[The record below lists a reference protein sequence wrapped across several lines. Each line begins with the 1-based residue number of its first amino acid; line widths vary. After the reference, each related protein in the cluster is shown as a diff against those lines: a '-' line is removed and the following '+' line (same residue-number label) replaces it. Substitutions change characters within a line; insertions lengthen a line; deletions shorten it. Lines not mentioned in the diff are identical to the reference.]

1 MLPPIHP
8 RPLLA
13 SLLLASASLASAI
26 HAEPVVCGSVADE
39 FTARAAGLER
49 QWILQIPSGVGS
61 WRLEQVTVGDG
72 LVVAQTGD
80 GGVHAI
86 QAAREEGGLPP
97 GTLLWSQQLGAGGGA
112 TGAAGIGPQVVTVA
126 HDLAISAIDRRTGT
140 VAWDTQLGQLPGA
153 AAVPSGD
160 WVYAAVPNEGVL
172 RLPMNPRR
180 SATSPTAA
188 GATKQT
194 ARSGKQA
201 VTPASFTESLDPKT
215 INAGGETA
223 FAPVPLADG
232 IAWSTTDG
240 TFVAL
245 ERTKQGWLRHE
256 LPLGDP
262 LAAQPVARG
271 RTLYA
276 TTGPFGAAWPAT
288 LTRIELADPLAK
300 DKPRPGLAIAWR
312 VALPDHPEGSPIV
325 AGDTIVV
332 SLGPSG
338 IAALSATTGELL
350 WQTELVGR
358 LVAGGGDRVW
368 CVDETGRLSGLDLAS
383 GIRRARLCLA
393 GLSLP
398 VVNTSSDAVV
408 LAAPGGVV
416 LSFAPVATPTPAEQP
431 RPGATPAS
439 VLPAPGRGDGD
450 PDARPL

>member
-1 MLPPIHP
+1 MLLQIPVK
-8 RPLLA
+8 PLLA
-13 SLLLASASLASAI
+13 SLLLACASLSSAA
-26 HAEPVVCGSVADE
+26 HGEPVICGSVADE

-61 WRLEQVTVGDG
+61 WRLERVTVGGG

-86 QAAREEGGLPP
+86 QAAREGDGLPP
-97 GTLLWSQQLGAGGGA
+97 GTLLWSQQLGAGGGP

-140 VAWDTQLGQLPGA
+140 PAWEKQLGQLPGV

-160 WVYAAVPNEGVL
+160 WVYATVPNEGVL
-172 RLPMNPRR
+172 RLPVNPRR
-180 SATSPTAA
+180 SAASPTPAA
-188 GATKQT
+188 ATKQ
-194 ARSGKQA
+194 ASGRGKQA
-201 VTPASFTESLDPKT
+201 VSPASFTESLDPKT

-271 RTLYA
+271 RTLFA
-276 TTGPFGAAWPAT
+276 TTGPVGSAWPAT
-288 LTRIELADPLAK
+288 LARIELADPLAK
-300 DKPRPGLAIAWR
+300 DKPRPGLAVSWR
-312 VALPDHPEGSPIV
+312 VALADHPEGSPIV
-325 AGDTIVV
+325 TGDTIVV
-332 SLGPSG
+332 SLGPTG
-338 IAALSATTGELL
+338 IAAFSATTGDLL

-358 LVAGGGDRVW
+358 LVAAGGDRVW

-398 VVNTSSDAVV
+398 VVNTSGDAVV

-416 LSFAPVATPTPAEQP
+416 LSFAPVAQ
-431 RPGATPAS
+431 
-439 VLPAPGRGDGD
+439 PAPA
-450 PDARPL
+450 AR

>member
-172 RLPMNPRR
+172 RLPVNPRR

-240 TFVAL
+240 TFIAL

-358 LVAGGGDRVW
+358 LVAAGGDRVW

-416 LSFAPVATPTPAEQP
+416 LSFAPVAKPTADKP
-431 RPGATPAS
+431 T
-439 VLPAPGRGDGD
+439 RGDVTRD
-450 PDARPL
+450 RPAAE

>member
-1 MLPPIHP
+1 MRSRIYSK
-8 RPLLA
+8 PLLA
-13 SLLLASASLASAI
+13 SLLVVSATLSAT
-26 HAEPVVCGSVADE
+26 ARGEPVVCGSVADE

-49 QWILQIPSGVGS
+49 QWIRQIPSGVGS

-97 GTLLWSQQLGAGGGA
+97 GTLLWSQQLGVGGGP

-140 VAWDTQLGQLPGA
+140 VAWEKQLGQLPGA

-160 WVYAAVPNEGVL
+160 WVYATVPNEGVL
-172 RLPMNPRR
+172 RLPVNPRR

-188 GATKQT
+188 GATMQT

-201 VTPASFTESLDPKT
+201 VTPASLAESLDPKT
-215 INAGGETA
+215 INPGGETA
-223 FAPVPLADG
+223 FTPVPLADS

-240 TFVAL
+240 TFIAL

-271 RTLYA
+271 RTLFA
-276 TTGPFGAAWPAT
+276 TTGPVGAAWPAT

-300 DKPRPGLAIAWR
+300 DKPRPGLATAWR
-312 VALPDHPEGSPIV
+312 VALPEHPEGSPII
-325 AGDTIVV
+325 AGDTIVL

-338 IAALSATTGELL
+338 IAAFSATTGDLL
-350 WQTELVGR
+350 WQTDLVGR
-358 LVAGGGDRVW
+358 LVAAGGNRVW
-368 CVDETGRLSGLDLAS
+368 LVDETGRLSGLDLAS

-416 LSFAPVATPTPAEQP
+416 LSLAPVAKPTPA
-431 RPGATPAS
+431 
-439 VLPAPGRGDGD
+439 
-450 PDARPL
+450 AR

>member
-439 VLPAPGRGDGD
+439 VLPAPGRGAED
-450 PDARPL
+450 PGATPS

>member
-215 INAGGETA
+215 INAGGQTA